1 VGVTLAWQFAFFA
14 IATDPMR
21 FRPLV
26 IPSIF
31 EKLTY
36 VVAMV
41 VLYLQNR
48 ITDIQL
54 SVGAPNALLCLL
66 FVIVFFQTRPDVV
79 SKTKESNIFGG
90 IR

>member
-1 VGVTLAWQFAFFA
+1 MGVTLAWQFAFFA

-54 SVGAPNALLCLL
+54 SVGAPDA
-66 FVIVFFQTRPDVV
+66 
-79 SKTKESNIFGG
+79 
-90 IR
+90 